1 MSATP
6 AQRELLEVLDELA
19 LLTGIEQD
27 LRDVATRIAN
37 RARTLN
43 EADDVR
49 LLIVC
54 RTKVAAY
61 KAQVARRHPD
71 SRPGVTQ
78 T

>member
-6 AQRELLEVLDELA
+6 AQRELLDVLDELA

-43 EADDVR
+43 EADDLR
-49 LLIVC
+49 LLIAC
-54 RTKVAAY
+54 RAKVATY
-61 KAQVARRHPD
+61 KAFVARRHPD
-71 SRPGVTQ
+71 GRRP
-78 T
+78 

>member
-6 AQRELLEVLDELA
+6 DQRELLDVLDELA
-19 LLTGIEQD
+19 MLTGIEQD

-49 LLIVC
+49 MLIVC
-54 RTKVAAY
+54 RSKIAAY
-61 KAQVARRHPD
+61 KARVQRRHPD
-71 SRPGVTQ
+71 GR
-78 T
+78 